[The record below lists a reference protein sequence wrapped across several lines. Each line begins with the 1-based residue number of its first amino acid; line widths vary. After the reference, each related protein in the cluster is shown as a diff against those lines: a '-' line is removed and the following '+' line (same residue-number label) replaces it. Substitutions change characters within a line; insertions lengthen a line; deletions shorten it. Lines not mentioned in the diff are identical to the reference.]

1 MMLGDEAVGG
11 FFSRKGLMII
21 RSLMNLFSKEVCFNS
36 VTSQAWSSLRSGGYG
51 KLEVVLGQ
59 YFGNFSSCSLNTCVS
74 VQ

>member
-1 MMLGDEAVGG
+1 MLGDEAVDVY
-11 FFSRKGLMII
+11 FSRKGLVII
-21 RSLMNLFSKEVCFNS
+21 CSLMNLFSKEVCFNS

-59 YFGNFSSCSLNTCVS
+59 YFGYFSSYSLNKCVS